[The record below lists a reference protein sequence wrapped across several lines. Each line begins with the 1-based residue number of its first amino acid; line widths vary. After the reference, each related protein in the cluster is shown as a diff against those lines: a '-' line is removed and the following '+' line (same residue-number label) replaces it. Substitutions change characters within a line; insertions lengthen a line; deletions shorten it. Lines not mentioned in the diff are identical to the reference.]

1 MDFSLSSFIDIYLLG
16 CLLTWL
22 QGTTFTPACR
32 SSVEARRL
40 CVAHAGFAPVGA
52 RLLSNCAPP
61 APPGSGERGPS
72 ACLPRLNFPVG
83 CWIFSSPTRVRTCL
97 PCIGRWLL
105 NCWTTR
111 KFLVFL
117 KRLVCSQQVLSDFV
131 YMETSFFFS
140 SSFLKDVADSVII
153 CWLFFF

>member
-40 CVAHAGFAPVGA
+40 CVAHAGFAPVGT

-61 APPGSGERGPS
+61 APRALEKRGPS
-72 ACLPRLNFPVG
+72 AASRGLTSPWDVE
-83 CWIFSSPTRVRTCL
+83 SSVPPL
-97 PCIGRWLL
+97 GFEPASLAIGRWLL

-131 YMETSFFFS
+131 YMETSFFFLLH
-140 SSFLKDVADSVII
+140 F
-153 CWLFFF
+153 